1 MGNDHHGFVVVGI
14 DGSAQGLHAAELG
27 AREAAM
33 RGLAVLLLRAI
44 SWPFFDAPLSPGL
57 GGRIE
62 NEEREQAATE
72 IEEAT
77 ARALEI
83 DSKLEIHSRIEL
95 ASPADLLLQA
105 PAATMIVIGA
115 HKHASTLTPLL
126 GTTATQVATHATCP
140 VIVARGHERATGD
153 VVVGV
158 DGDSSSEAAVGFAF
172 EEAALRGTGITAL
185 HAWSHPMALG
195 PADLLA
201 QLDQDRHGV
210 EQRMLDGALAGWSEK
225 YPQIAVAPVISRS
238 HAKAALADASC
249 RAQLIVVGA
258 RGRGGFAG
266 LLLGSVGL
274 SLLRSAACPVAV
286 VRPLTA

>member
-1 MGNDHHGFVVVGI
+1 MGRDHHGFVVVGI
-14 DGSAQGLHAAELG
+14 DGSAQGLHAAEFG

-44 SWPFFDAPLSPGL
+44 PWPFFDAPLSPGL

-62 NEEREQAATE
+62 NEEREQAAAE

-83 DSKLEIHSRIEL
+83 DSKLKIHSRIEL
-95 ASPADLLLQA
+95 ASPADLLLRV

-115 HKHASTLTPLL
+115 HKDASAVRPLL
-126 GTTATQVATHATCP
+126 GTTATQVATHAACP
-140 VIVARGHERATGD
+140 VIVARGRERATGD

-158 DGDSSSEAAVGFAF
+158 DGDSSEAAVGFAF
-172 EEAALRGTGITAL
+172 EEAALRGTGVTAL

-201 QLDQDRHGV
+201 QLDQDRHVV
-210 EQRMLDGALAGWSEK
+210 EQRVLDGALAGWSEK
-225 YPQIAVAPVISRS
+225 YPQIAVTPVISRS